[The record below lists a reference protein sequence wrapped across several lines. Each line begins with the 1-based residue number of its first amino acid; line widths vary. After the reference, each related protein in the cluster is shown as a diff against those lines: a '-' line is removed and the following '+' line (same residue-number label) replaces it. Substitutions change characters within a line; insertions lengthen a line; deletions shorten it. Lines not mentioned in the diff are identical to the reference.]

1 MESYVLFYFSPRS
14 AGKVGPSSDL
24 ALLETCLLF
33 VGQLKMNKGCLAS
46 EKILYPN
53 RSPDWVEDTQQMRSD
68 IPVLDPSVFALD
80 QRSHSIVSKAQ

>member
-1 MESYVLFYFSPRS
+1 MFLGSHKRAHVKRTM
-14 AGKVGPSSDL
+14 GNVMHG
-24 ALLETCLLF
+24 CLLF

-53 RSPDWVEDTQQMRSD
+53 RNPDWVEDTQQMRSD